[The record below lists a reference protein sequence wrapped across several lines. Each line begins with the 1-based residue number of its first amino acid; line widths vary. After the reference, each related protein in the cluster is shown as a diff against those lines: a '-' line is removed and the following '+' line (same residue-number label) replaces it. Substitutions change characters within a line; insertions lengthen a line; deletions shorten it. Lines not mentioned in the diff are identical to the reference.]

1 MVVGIEFWIGF
12 LVFLA
17 LMLALDLGVFHR
29 DAHVVSFKE
38 ACGWS
43 AVWVTLALI
52 FNLGIYFYFGAQP
65 ALEFLTGYVVE
76 YSLSVDNIFVFV
88 MLFTFFAVPPQYQH
102 RVLFWGILGAL
113 AMRGALI
120 FLGAALI
127 KEYQWIVYIFGAFL
141 IFTGIKMFFASD
153 KPQDLNQNPILKFCR
168 RHLRVTDNYVG
179 QKFFVRQNGLLYVTP
194 LFLVLVMVEMTD
206 LIFAVDSIPAIL
218 AITQDPFIVFTSN
231 AFAIMGLRSMY
242 FMLSG
247 VVHMFRYLKTGLSF
261 VLVFIGTKMTMMAFY
276 KIPTM
281 VSLTVVV
288 SILSIA
294 IIASIMA
301 NRRDKLAANS

>member
-1 MVVGIEFWIGF
+1 MAVGIEFWIGF
-12 LVFLA
+12 LLFLA
-17 LMLALDLGVFHR
+17 FMLALDLGVFHR
-29 DAHVVSFKE
+29 KSHVITFKE
-38 ACGWS
+38 ACAWS

-141 IFTGIKMFFASD
+141 IFTGAKMLFASD
-153 KPQDLNQNPILKFCR
+153 KPQDLSQNPILKFCR

-179 QKFFVRQNGLLYVTP
+179 QNFFVRQNGLLYVTP
-194 LFLVLVMVEMTD
+194 LFLVLVMVEITD

-231 AFAIMGLRSMY
+231 AFAILGLRSMY

-247 VVHMFRYLKTGLSF
+247 VVHLFRYLKTGLSF
-261 VLVFIGTKMTMMAFY
+261 GLMFIGTKMTLMAFY
-276 KIPTM
+276 KIPTQI
-281 VSLTVVV
+281 SLSVVV
-288 SILSIA
+288 SILAISIL
-294 IIASIMA
+294 ASLWA
-301 NRRDKLAANS
+301 NHRDRRNAQA

>member
-1 MVVGIEFWIGF
+1 M
-12 LVFLA
+12 
-17 LMLALDLGVFHR
+17 
-29 DAHVVSFKE
+29 
-38 ACGWS
+38 
-43 AVWVTLALI
+43 TLALI

-141 IFTGIKMFFASD
+141 IVTGIKMFFASD

-179 QKFFVRQNGLLYVTP
+179 QHFFVRQNGLLYVTP
-194 LFLVLVMVEMTD
+194 LFLVLIMVEVTD

-276 KIPTM
+276 KIPTL

-294 IIASIMA
+294 IIASIIA
-301 NRRDKLAANS
+301 NRRDKLTASS